1 MCLCPITIPNKNKP
15 QTAFERSMASKV
27 SDIKDTESLFIRV
40 PCNHCSECLHRRQLE
55 VTQRCQV
62 ELLDHYSFFGTLTY
76 NNESLPHFVT
86 SDGQDVMYADTRD
99 FTLMVKRIRK
109 NNLAPRPFHYILVSE
124 RGTKKGRPHFH
135 FILFVPRYKD
145 DSRYVPAQ
153 LEYTLYWLFRNEWR
167 RNYGS
172 TRKPDWKP
180 LFTYSEIWKNGKKFC
195 NFDLHYITLH
205 ASDNGQDDVSFYVS
219 KYVFKPSKFER
230 RLYCVLRDSLDPAEF
245 FRTWQ
250 VVKSR
255 SQFSKGVGC
264 HSELQKSKIAHS
276 IALSQNDP
284 TGLKFFASNGKPQPL
299 ARYYRK
305 CVSLASARSSVTA
318 SGGPISYFDRPLDK
332 SLNTEYNFKK
342 TLLAIEQKDIA
353 DFYPE

>member
-15 QTAFERSMASKV
+15 QTALERSMASSV

-76 NNESLPHFVT
+76 NNESLPHFAT
-86 SDGQDVMYADTRD
+86 SDGQDITYADTRD

-153 LEYTLYWLFRNEWR
+153 LEHTLYWLFRNEWR

-172 TRKPDWKP
+172 TRSPVWKP
-180 LFTYSEIWKNGKKFC
+180 LFTYAEFWKNGKRIC
-195 NFDLHYITLH
+195 NYDLHYITLH

-219 KYVFKPSKFER
+219 KYIFKPSKFER
-230 RLYCVLRDSLDPAEF
+230 RLYCILRDSLDSVEF

-250 VVKSR
+250 VIKSR

-264 HSELQKSKIAHS
+264 HSDLQKQKIAHCIS
-276 IALSQNDP
+276 VSQNDSD
-284 TGLKFFASNGKPQPL
+284 GLKFFASNGKAQPL

-305 CVSLASARSSVTA
+305 YVSLASARSSVTA